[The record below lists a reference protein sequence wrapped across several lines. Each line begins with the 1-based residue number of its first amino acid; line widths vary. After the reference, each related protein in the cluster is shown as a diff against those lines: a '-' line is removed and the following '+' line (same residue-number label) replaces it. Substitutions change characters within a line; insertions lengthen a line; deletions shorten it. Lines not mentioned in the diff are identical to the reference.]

1 RPPVRYVL
9 PAPKLVIRKAA
20 LRTRRA
26 PRRRAALTTLK
37 VSAQTVCLR
46 SPRTP
51 TSQIPAVGSL
61 EPHTIGTTAGNG
73 CSAQVT
79 HRLNLAAMCR
89 FGHRATARSA
99 LALIKFLFRQI
110 GAGGSLLAGFENGGG
125 LICWLL
131 GCSQIG
137 LLTAVG
143 LDVKEP
149 RNREHFRKGEIYGYI
164 RRARQKQKHNHHR
177 SSGSGN
183 RCDHLRL

>member
-1 RPPVRYVL
+1 
-9 PAPKLVIRKAA
+9 
-20 LRTRRA
+20 
-26 PRRRAALTTLK
+26 
-37 VSAQTVCLR
+37 
-46 SPRTP
+46 
-51 TSQIPAVGSL
+51 
-61 EPHTIGTTAGNG
+61 
-73 CSAQVT
+73 
-79 HRLNLAAMCR
+79 
-89 FGHRATARSA
+89 
-99 LALIKFLFRQI
+99 
-110 GAGGSLLAGFENGGG
+110 LAGFENGGG

-131 GCSQIG
+131 GSTRIG